1 MYKTPEIPRNGI
13 CRRWHPWVSGDRHHF
28 DANVSRQ
35 DLQEH
40 YLPAFAAA
48 VETDVAGVMCRSRP
62 GMLTQHGPLGIA
74 IP

>member
-1 MYKTPEIPRNGI
+1 M
-13 CRRWHPWVSGDRHHF
+13 SGDRHHF